1 MQAAYVDAA
10 GRPNPLTTELGA
22 GLIGGKRL
30 ASGVHK
36 WSTVVTVPVN
46 QKLYFDAE
54 DNEDTVWIM
63 QIAGGL
69 NFMAGSQVVLENGAK
84 ASNIF
89 WQVAG

>member
-10 GRPNPLTTELGA
+10 GRPNPDTENNGFGDFNNMTLKG
-22 GLIGGKRL
+22 
-30 ASGVHK
+30 GVHK
-36 WSTVVTVPVN
+36 WSTVVTLPVG

-69 NFMAGSQVVLENGAK
+69 NFMAGSEVVLINEAK